1 MLIIEKSIIF
11 AMIKEN
17 EGMKHLPV
25 VILLMVAA
33 LVAVVTGCRGE
44 VRYDARL
51 AAADSLLA
59 SNPDSALTLVE
70 ALTPD
75 SLTTEG
81 DRAYRDLLVTQAR
94 YKCYITATSDSDIN
108 RALAYYRAH
117 SREREK
123 LTRAYIYKGAVMEE
137 LGHPDSAMFYYKHAE
152 ATAAPDD
159 YFNLGYVNMRI
170 ATLYQDEFSQ
180 DSVAINRF
188 KDAIRYFTILNDTN
202 YLISCNGDLGALY
215 GVKRPDSTEFYLTTA
230 IRLAQQFNPSKQY
243 TYKSKLA
250 GFNFYKAENYSLAKD
265 LAMDVLCNG
274 KQYSH
279 ENQFYYY
286 AIWSYIKMGLL
297 DSAKLIFQATPP
309 PCDKVDSMN
318 WFKTIAEIAKEE
330 DNQINYSK
338 SLRESYDAEV
348 RIVSSKQEAK
358 LRLAENEYQKIQ
370 LESHVASVSRSN
382 HFLIIILSILFI
394 LTLLLISLTLQLRRS
409 NRKKDAE
416 MNNLEHALVDIIS
429 GLEKKQRNLD
439 QTQKDMV
446 KRVSYRID
454 ALRELFDSI
463 KFKSKGKEQDG
474 RRTIVSLSSVV
485 RGLNEIYQPLKI
497 ELSADFWDKMRVSVD
512 DEYNG
517 IVSYVESHYPLLTQ
531 KELRLFTLLC
541 AKISPQIIKMCLNY
555 THVNSVTNNRRII
568 INKKMGLDM
577 SFESFVDKYMKNE
590 L

>member
-1 MLIIEKSIIF
+1 
-11 AMIKEN
+11 MIKEN

-59 SNPDSALTLVE
+59 TAPDSALTLVT
-70 ALTPD
+70 ALD
-75 SLTTEG
+75 SASLTTDG

-170 ATLYQDEFSQ
+170 ATLYREEFSQ
-180 DSVAINRF
+180 DTAAIIRY

-250 GFNFYKAENYSLAKD
+250 GFNLYYNKDYRKANLLS
-265 LAMDVLCNG
+265 MDVLRNG
-274 KQYSH
+274 RNQSYEK
-279 ENQFYYY
+279 QFYYY
-286 AIWSYIKMGLL
+286 AALSFLQLGLV
-297 DSAKLIFQATPP
+297 DSAKYVLGVTPAP
-309 PCDKVDSMN
+309 DDRVDSMN
-318 WFKTIAEIAKEE
+318 YHKVVAEIAKAEN
-330 DNQINYSK
+330 DQISYGNSIRK
-338 SLRESYDAEV
+338 SVDAEV
-348 RIVSSKQEAK
+348 RIVSDKQDAK
-358 LRLAENEYQKIQ
+358 LKMVENEYHTAK
-370 LESHVASVSRSN
+370 LENHVASVSRSN
-382 HFLIIILSILFI
+382 HLLIIILSILFI

-416 MNNLEHALVDIIS
+416 MNDLEHALVDIIS